1 MNKKAIYTLEFNK
14 IQEQLVAKASSEGA
28 KAILRKLKIETDINI
43 INEKLDETN
52 DALSRIF
59 QKGSLDFSKVR
70 DIRDSLLRL
79 KMGSSLNTRELLNIS
94 DILTLSKQIKEYYEY
109 KEDSLQPSIDALE
122 EATSLNNQIKRCIL
136 SEDEIADEASATLSD
151 IRRNKRL
158 SSDKIHTELNR
169 LLNSS
174 SVRNCLQDFVIT
186 SRNGRYCLPVKA
198 EYKSQVPGMVHDQSS
213 TGSTLFIEPAS
224 VVKLNNDIK
233 ELELKE
239 QAEIEVILAKLSAS
253 ANEYQ
258 DVLLSDY
265 ELLTNLD
272 VAFAKGNLSKQM
284 KAARPT
290 MNNNGIIN
298 IKKGRH
304 PLIEQH
310 VVVPIDIYLGR
321 DFKLLIITGPN
332 TGGKTVSLKTV
343 GLLTLMAQA
352 GLNIPA
358 LEHSDIAVFENV
370 FADIGD
376 EQSIEQSLSTF
387 SSHMTNQVKILRHAN
402 EKSLVLFDEIG
413 AGTDPTEGAALATS
427 ILNHLKNKNVTTMAT
442 THYSELKMYAL
453 TTEGVENASCE
464 FDVETLSPTYKLLI
478 GVPGKSN
485 AFAISKKLGLPEYIL
500 KDASKRLEED
510 DIKFEDLVTDLEN
523 TRAKL
528 EREKEEITAY
538 KAEIESLKE
547 KLESKNERIDQSKDK
562 ILRRA
567 NEQAAAILQEAKN
580 YADETIKV
588 MNKSGMSVKELE
600 KRRTE
605 VRTKINKR
613 NEKLKVEPAK
623 LTKHTSSNIED
634 FKKGMY
640 VRVLTMN
647 VIGRITDIYP
657 TKKQVNVLIGS
668 LSTKMPIKNLEILEN
683 YKDPEESKANASKTS
698 TGSSKIKMGKAAH
711 VKTEINLLGYT
722 VDEAISVLDKYL
734 DDAYI
739 AKIPQV
745 RIVHGKGTGALRNGI
760 TAYLRGV
767 PYIASFR
774 LGNIGEGDAGVTIV
788 DFK

>member
-567 NEQAAAILQEAKN
+567 NEQAAAILQEAKD

-588 MNKSGMSVKELE
+588 MNKTGMSVKELE

>member
-485 AFAISKKLGLPEYIL
+485 AFAISKKLGLPDYIL
-500 KDASKRLEED
+500 EDANKRLEED

-528 EREKEEITAY
+528 EKEKEEISAY
-538 KAEIESLKE
+538 KAEIESLKQ

-567 NEQAAAILQEAKN
+567 NEQAAAILQEAKD

>member
-1 MNKKAIYTLEFNK
+1 MNKKALYTLEFNK
-14 IQEQLVAKASSEGA
+14 IQERLVSLASSNGG
-28 KAILRKLKIETDINI
+28 KAILSKLKVETDINI
-43 INEKLDETN
+43 INNNLEETN
-52 DALSRIF
+52 DALSRIY
-59 QKGSLDFSKVR
+59 QKGCPDFSKVR
-70 DIRDSLLRL
+70 SIKDSLMRL
-79 KMGSSLNTRELLNIS
+79 KMGSSLNARELLNIS
-94 DILTLSKQIKEYYEY
+94 DILSLAKHIKDFYEY
-109 KEDSLQPSIDALE
+109 RDDSLQPRIDSLDPV
-122 EATSLNNQIKRCIL
+122 TSLNNQIKRCIIA
-136 SEDEIADEASATLSD
+136 EDEIADEASATLSD
-151 IRRNKRL
+151 IRRSKRL
-158 SSDKIHTELNR
+158 SADKIHQELNR
-169 LLNSS
+169 LLNST
-174 SVRNCLQDFVIT
+174 SVRNCLQDYVIT
-186 SRNGRYCLPVKA
+186 SRNGRYCLPVKT

-224 VVKLNNDIK
+224 VVKLNNEIR

-239 QAEIEVILAKLSAS
+239 EAEIEVILAKLSENA
-253 ANEYQ
+253 AQFQ
-258 DVLLSDY
+258 DAIHSDY
-265 ELLTNLD
+265 EILVSLD
-272 VAFAKGNLSKQM
+272 VCFAKGNLSRKM
-284 KAARPT
+284 NAAKPK
-290 MNNNGIIN
+290 MNTNGIIN

-304 PLIEQH
+304 PLIDPEK
-310 VVVPIDIYLGR
+310 VVPIDIYLGK

-358 LEHSDIAVFENV
+358 LENSDIAVFNKI

-387 SSHMTNQVKILRHAN
+387 SSHMTNQVSILRNADRN
-402 EKSLVLFDEIG
+402 SLVLFDEIG

-427 ILNHLKNKNVTTMAT
+427 ILNHLKNNGVTTMAT

-453 TTEGVENASCE
+453 TTKGVENASCE

-485 AFAISKKLGLPEYIL
+485 AFAISKKLGLPEFIL
-500 KDASKRLEED
+500 KDATKRLEED

-523 TRAKL
+523 TRARL
-528 EREKEEITAY
+528 EKEKEEIASY
-538 KAEIESLKE
+538 KEEIESLKE
-547 KLESKNERIDQSKDK
+547 KLQSKNERIDQSKEK

-567 NEQAAAILQEAKN
+567 NEQAAAILQEAKD

-588 MNKSGMSVKELE
+588 MNKTGMSVKELE

-623 LTKHTSSNIED
+623 VSKHISSNIED

-657 TKKQVNVLIGS
+657 SKKQVNVLIGS

-683 YKDPEESKANASKTS
+683 YKDPEDAKANSSKSS
-698 TGSSKIKMGKAAH
+698 TGTSKIKVGKAANI
-711 VKTEINLLGYT
+711 KPEINLLGYT
-722 VDEAISVLDKYL
+722 VDEAISILDKYL

-760 TAYLRGV
+760 TSYLRGV
-767 PYIASFR
+767 SYIASFR

>member
-567 NEQAAAILQEAKN
+567 NEQAAAILQEAKD

-588 MNKSGMSVKELE
+588 MNKTGMSVKELE
-600 KRRTE
+600 KRRSD

-683 YKDPEESKANASKTS
+683 YKDPEETKANASKTS

>member
-122 EATSLNNQIKRCIL
+122 EATSLNNQIKRCII

-567 NEQAAAILQEAKN
+567 NEQAAAILQEAKD

-588 MNKSGMSVKELE
+588 MNKTGMSVKELE
-600 KRRTE
+600 KRRSD

>member
-14 IQEQLVAKASSEGA
+14 IQEQLVDKASSEGA
-28 KAILRKLKIETDINI
+28 KAILRKLKIETDINL

-52 DALSRIF
+52 DALSRIY
-59 QKGSLDFSKVR
+59 QKGSLDFSKVKN
-70 DIRDSLLRL
+70 IKDSLLRL

-94 DILTLSKQIKEYYEY
+94 DILSLAKQIKDYYEY
-109 KEDSLQPSIDALE
+109 KEDTLQPSIDALE
-122 EATSLNNQIKRCIL
+122 EATSLNNQIKRCII

-239 QAEIEVILAKLSAS
+239 QAEIEVILARLSAS

-258 DVLLSDY
+258 DILLSDY
-265 ELLTNLD
+265 ELLTSLD
-272 VAFAKGNLSKQM
+272 IAFAKGNLSKQM
-284 KAARPT
+284 KASRPT

-304 PLIEQH
+304 PLIDPNL
-310 VVVPIDIYLGR
+310 VVPIDIYLGS

-358 LEHSDIAVFENV
+358 FEHSDIAVFENV

-427 ILNHLKNKNVTTMAT
+427 ILNHLKNKGVTTMAT

-485 AFAISKKLGLPEYIL
+485 AFAISKKLGLPDYIL
-500 KDASKRLEED
+500 EDASKRLEED

-523 TRAKL
+523 TRARL
-528 EREKEEITAY
+528 EKEKEEISAY
-538 KAEIESLKE
+538 KAEIESLKQ

-567 NEQAAAILQEAKN
+567 NEQAAAILQEAKD

-588 MNKSGMSVKELE
+588 MNKTGMSVKELE

-623 LTKHTSSNIED
+623 VTKHTSSNIED

-657 TKKQVNVLIGS
+657 SKKQVNVLIGS
-668 LSTKMPIKNLEILEN
+668 LQTKMPIKNLEILEN
-683 YKDPEESKANASKTS
+683 YKDPNEAKENASKAS
-698 TGSSKIKMGKAAH
+698 TGSSKIKMGKAANI
-711 VKTEINLLGYT
+711 KPEINLLGYT

-760 TAYLRGV
+760 TSYLRGV
-767 PYIASFR
+767 SYIASFR

>member
-14 IQEQLVAKASSEGA
+14 IQEQLVTKASSEGA

-567 NEQAAAILQEAKN
+567 NEQAAAILQEAKD